1 MLTEKEEKQVEE
13 APLMT
18 LEDRRNIYL
27 TMNSTCMVN
36 IWGHGDIEIFDDLL
50 QKYSQIYIPFKALLF
65 SPIEQCLLNTSTK
78 KKDQCTSSYSRWG
91 KMKEF
96 LSIFKTNQESS
107 SHNIINN
114 FNIGTAGMQDY
125 YVKTYPPNMSTLQ
138 NSKNDT
144 IRMQSQGHFKPRTPV
159 NQNITFDCISS
170 ISYVNYCKSLNT
182 AEYTCLKNEFSGL
195 ILPLIKINETLYT
208 TGHHTNSIKM
218 INPLFLPRD
227 FVDFSLFCDI
237 CTIQNM
243 TQSYFNMIKQLLIIR
258 QNIGYNIVIQKIK
271 NFVVDNPCVECD
283 KNNISLAVVRVDQNS
298 EYKIIK
304 IDMETIMMLFV
315 LFLLIS
321 NGMYTQLNDINDK
334 MGEGIPEKKV
344 FETINKYSF
353 YPLDFLSHACRPGR
367 EEIERTITQLFQEGL
382 YKENSSDDD
391 DEDEDNDAMT
401 VDGSEEDEMIQLI
414 VPQIEPLL
422 LRRSARVAR
431 RDRSYYT
438 PQQNITEIARLLENK
453 EASNID
459 IILRRSLRIAKQ
471 KIEEEELPASSND
484 TRVLNKKTKR
494 GGTNSKKKR
503 KSKRSKKQK
512 ITKKRKS
519 KRSKKQKITKKKN
532 QQKK

>member
-1 MLTEKEEKQVEE
+1 MLTEEEGKQVED

-18 LEDRRNIYL
+18 LENRRNIYL
-27 TMNSTCMVN
+27 TMTSTCMVN
-36 IWGHGDIEIFDDLL
+36 IWGHGDIETFDDLL

-96 LSIFKTNQESS
+96 LSIFKTNHESS

-125 YVKTYPPNMSTLQ
+125 HVKTYPPNISTLQ
-138 NSKNDT
+138 NSKNAT
-144 IRMQSQGHFKPRTPV
+144 ISTQSQGHFKPRTPV

-195 ILPLIKINETLYT
+195 ILPFIKINETLYT
-208 TGHHTNSIKM
+208 TGYHTNSIKM

-237 CTIQNM
+237 CAIQNM
-243 TQSYFNMIKQLLIIR
+243 NHTYFNMIKQLLIIR
-258 QNIGYNIVIQKIK
+258 QNIGYNIVIQQIK
-271 NFVVDNPCVECD
+271 HFVVDNTCVECD
-283 KNNISLAVVRVDQNS
+283 KSNMSLAVVRFDQNS

-321 NGMYTQLNDINDK
+321 NGMYAQLNDINGK
-334 MGEGIPEKKV
+334 MSEGIPEKKV

-382 YKENSSDDD
+382 YKENSSDEDD
-391 DEDEDNDAMT
+391 TMT
-401 VDGSEEDEMIQLI
+401 DDGSEEDEMIQLI
-414 VPQIEPLL
+414 VPQLEPLL

-431 RDRSYYT
+431 RDRSYYM

-453 EASNID
+453 DAPNID
-459 IILRRSLRIAKQ
+459 IILRRSLRIAKK

-503 KSKRSKKQK
+503 KSKKSKKQK
-512 ITKKRKS
+512 ITKKRIS
-519 KRSKKQKITKKKN
+519 KRKKKISKRN
-532 QQKK
+532 CN